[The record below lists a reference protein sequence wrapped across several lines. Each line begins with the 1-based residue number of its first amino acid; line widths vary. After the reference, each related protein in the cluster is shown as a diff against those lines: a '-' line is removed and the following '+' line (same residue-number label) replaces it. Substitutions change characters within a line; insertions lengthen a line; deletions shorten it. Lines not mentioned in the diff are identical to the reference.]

1 MSPNQYQ
8 FHAAVQDF
16 QSAPRQRAGRK
27 AIAIAGDDPDD
38 LATIAG
44 LVDAFGFNPVIV
56 GPLAEGVQLEPGTEP
71 FGANVSAAELR
82 AKLDRFPESERVRAG
97 VPALIPPRGDSP

>member
-16 QSAPRQRAGRK
+16 QSARQRAGRK

-38 LATIAG
+38 LAAIAG
-44 LVDAFGFNPVIV
+44 LVDAFGFNLVIA

-71 FGANVSAAELR
+71 FGANVSADELR
-82 AKLDRFPESERVRAG
+82 AKLDRFPESERGRAG